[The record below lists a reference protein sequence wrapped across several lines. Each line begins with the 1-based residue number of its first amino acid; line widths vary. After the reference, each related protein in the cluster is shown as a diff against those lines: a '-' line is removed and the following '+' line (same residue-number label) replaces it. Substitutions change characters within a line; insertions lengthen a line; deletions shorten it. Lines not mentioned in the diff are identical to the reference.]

1 MKTTL
6 NDLNNYLFEQLE
18 RLNDDETLENDT
30 NFEKEIK
37 RSKAIAVIAKNIV
50 DNANTE
56 LEAVKL
62 ASEYGRQDVKIPKL
76 LLGDSDEKMD

>member
-62 ASEYGRQDVKIPKL
+62 ASEYGRQDVKVPKL